1 MKTSTFIASTGLAM
15 SALAMSA
22 IAGIAPAAA
31 QSGLASWYAL
41 HSRTACGEKMNPA
54 AMTAAHR
61 TLPCGTRIKVT
72 HKNTG
77 RSVIVRVND
86 RGPFK
91 RGRVVDLS
99 RGAAKHIGMI
109 HSGVAPV
116 SVQVLSGGALAS
128 R

>member
-1 MKTSTFIASTGLAM
+1 MKISTFIVSTGLAM
-15 SALAMSA
+15 PALALAAFTSTT
-22 IAGIAPAAA
+22 PAQA

-41 HSRTACGEKMNPA
+41 HSRTACGEKMNPS

-72 HKNTG
+72 HRGTG
-77 RSVIVRVND
+77 RSVVVRVND

-99 RGAAKHIGMI
+99 RGAAQRIGLM
-109 HSGVAPV
+109 HAGVAQV
-116 SVQVLSGGALAS
+116 SLQVVSGDHLAT

>member
-1 MKTSTFIASTGLAM
+1 MKTSTFIVSTGLAV

-22 IAGIAPAAA
+22 FAGIAPAEA

-41 HSRTACGEKMNPA
+41 HSRTACGEKMNPG

-72 HKNTG
+72 HRSTG

-99 RGAAKHIGMI
+99 RGAARHIGMI
-109 HSGVAPV
+109 GAGVAPV
-116 SVQVLSGGALAS
+116 SLQVLSGGKVAS

>member
-1 MKTSTFIASTGLAM
+1 MKISTFIVSTGLAM
-15 SALAMSA
+15 SALAMPALS
-22 IAGIAPAAA
+22 GLAPAAA

-72 HKNTG
+72 HKSTG

-99 RGAAKHIGMI
+99 RGAARHIGMI

-116 SVQVLSGGALAS
+116 SLQVVGKEHVAA

>member
-1 MKTSTFIASTGLAM
+1 MKISMLIAATGLVG
-15 SALAMSA
+15 SAF
-22 IAGIAPAAA
+22 AGTAPVQA

-41 HSRTACGEKMNPA
+41 HSRTACGERMNPN

-72 HKNTG
+72 HRKNG

-99 RGAAKHIGMI
+99 RGAAKHIGLT
-109 HSGVAPV
+109 HAGLAPV
-116 SVQVLSGGALAS
+116 SLEVVS

>member
-1 MKTSTFIASTGLAM
+1 MKTSTFIVSAGLAM
-15 SALAMSA
+15 SALAMPALS
-22 IAGIAPAAA
+22 GLAPAAA

-41 HSRTACGEKMNPA
+41 RSRTACGEKMNPG

-72 HKNTG
+72 HRSTG

-99 RGAAKHIGMI
+99 RGAARHIGMI

-116 SVQVLSGGALAS
+116 SLQVIGRQNVAT